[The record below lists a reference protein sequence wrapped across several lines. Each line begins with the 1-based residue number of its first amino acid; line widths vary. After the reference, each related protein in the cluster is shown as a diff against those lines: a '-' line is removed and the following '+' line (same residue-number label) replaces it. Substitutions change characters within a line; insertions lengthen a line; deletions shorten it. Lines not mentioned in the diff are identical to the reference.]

1 MTTKKSS
8 GHSHGFR
15 FKSRS
20 TLTKKYIRGVS
31 FLLRTYKC
39 GEKAIIV
46 IDPRQHKSMPHKRY
60 QGKVGIINR
69 VGKRGIILNV
79 KLGNKMK
86 TLITRADHIKP
97 TDV

>member
-20 TLTKKYIRGVS
+20 TLTKKHVRGVS
-31 FLLRTYKC
+31 FLLRTYNK
-39 GEKAIIV
+39 GDKATVV

-60 QGKVGIINR
+60 QGKVGTISNMGRRSIT
-69 VGKRGIILNV
+69 LNI

-97 TDV
+97 VGV